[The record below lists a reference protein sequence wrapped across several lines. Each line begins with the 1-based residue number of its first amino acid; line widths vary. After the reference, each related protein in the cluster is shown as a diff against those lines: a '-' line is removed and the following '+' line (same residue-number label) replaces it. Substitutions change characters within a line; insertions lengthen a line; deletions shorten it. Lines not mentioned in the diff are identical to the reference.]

1 MLFETGNFI
10 IQNNGSRFALIVD
23 VKPDFLTLFWMDS
36 QNQILFPTNRAA
48 LLVNNNKWKYV
59 SV

>member
-1 MLFETGNFI
+1 MLFETGSFI

-23 VKPDFLTLFWMDS
+23 VKKDFLTLFWMDS
-36 QNQILFPTNRAA
+36 ENELLFPTNRATI
-48 LLVNNNKWKYV
+48 LVNDNKWKYV

>member
-23 VKPDFLTLFWMDS
+23 VKKDFLKLFWMDS
-36 QNQILFPTNRAA
+36 QNERLFPTYRATM
-48 LLVNNNKWKYV
+48 LISNNKWKYV
-59 SV
+59 ET

>member
-1 MLFETGNFI
+1 MLFEAGNFI

-59 SV
+59 

>member
-36 QNQILFPTNRAA
+36 QNQILFPTNRAE

>member
-23 VKPDFLTLFWMDS
+23 VKKDFLTLFWMDS
-36 QNQILFPTNRAA
+36 ENELLSPTNRAT

-59 SV
+59 TT